1 MKIIEAINRLDA
13 LKANTYNQP
22 EKIEWLSRVDSMV
35 KAQIIDT
42 HIGADKE
49 TAITE
54 YIRANKAA
62 HEAAVVEYMKV
73 NEVSR
78 EEAEQNVEF
87 REIKYKEA
95 KEHIEATR
103 NDIFFTGYNEDTDP
117 QTELLVP
124 APFDELYLRFME
136 AQIDYQNHE
145 YEGYNNAIML
155 FNTAFQAYADHYN
168 QHHMP
173 VSHGKRFLF

>member
-35 KAQIIDT
+35 KKQIIDT
-42 HIGADKE
+42 HEGGD
-49 TAITE
+49 T
-54 YIRANKAA
+54 
-62 HEAAVVEYMKV
+62 
-73 NEVSR
+73 VS
-78 EEAEQNVEF
+78 
-87 REIKYKEA
+87 
-95 KEHIEATR
+95 
-103 NDIFFTGYNEDTDP
+103 FTGYNEDTDH

-136 AQIDYQNHE
+136 AQIDYHNHE

-155 FNTAFQAYADHYN
+155 FNTAFQTYADHYN
-168 QHHMP
+168 QRNMP